1 VSFGAP
7 IASEGMNSA
16 ELMAKAE
23 NWIESEMRALS
34 PSAYL
39 NEKSL

>member
-1 VSFGAP
+1 VSIGTP

-23 NWIESEMRALS
+23 NWIESEMRELS
-34 PSAYL
+34 PAAYL